1 MYYTATNNA
10 LQCNINKSTIKW
22 ATPIRTIKTDMYT
35 VVKNLIKKTKQ
46 RKKQKQNKNI
56 TRIVYVTI
64 YFLRQFGVFVF
75 PEHLFTL
82 IDESGV
88 RCFSLWWCLSAISRW
103 FCLSVCFLF
112 VLRESAAITLKNEE
126 KRNISYT
133 DFHHLSQ
140 LLIMSVLSFA
150 GGSQIALY

>member
-10 LQCNINKSTIKW
+10 LQSNINKSTIKW

-35 VVKNLIKKTKQ
+35 VVNKENKAKKKAKTKQ
-46 RKKQKQNKNI
+46 KHHSDND
-56 TRIVYVTI
+56 TI

-112 VLRESAAITLKNEE
+112 VLRESTAITLKNEE

-140 LLIMSVLSFA
+140 LLIVSVLSFA